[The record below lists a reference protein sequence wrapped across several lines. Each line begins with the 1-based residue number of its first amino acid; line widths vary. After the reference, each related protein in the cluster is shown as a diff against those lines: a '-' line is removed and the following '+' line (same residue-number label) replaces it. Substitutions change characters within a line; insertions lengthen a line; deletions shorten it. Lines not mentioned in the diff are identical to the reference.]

1 LRLDSL
7 RASRLPVVLLVSHA
21 FGGGVA
27 RHIADLESGIE
38 GRAVALRLEPHGER
52 HVVLRCALPDQPD
65 LWFDAERDWE
75 SLVAVLKGIGIDRV
89 HFHHVH
95 GLPPRVLD
103 LPRLC
108 GCPHVLTLHD
118 YFPACPAYHLKDRSL
133 RYCGGMADCGKCL
146 EAAGSAWGLSIPEWR
161 TRFGALLA
169 TAERVI
175 APTHAAADKLREYFP
190 DISAVVWPH
199 PDDSD
204 GAVAPPVRV
213 LVPGAISVE
222 KGLDVLE
229 ACVRDAA
236 TRSLPLHFH
245 VAGFLGRALPAWPD
259 MPLTVSGQYD
269 EGALPHL
276 LAMERGDVAFFPAQ
290 CAETFSYTLS
300 AVLATDMAVVAT
312 DLGAF
317 PERLASRGNAR
328 IVPWTSSPRDFND
341 ALLAASPLPTAAP
354 SNRSVIAASEYGAR
368 YLEGLERR
376 NPQAELPPLDPQ
388 WQVEPALDR
397 PRPTMA
403 WLFEDGV
410 RAGKASSTAE
420 LRRRA
425 IEADSQLAAL
435 TDDLSETRR
444 RLDASETRLRETQSQ
459 VEHER
464 GRSLAEA
471 RAASEARRDLDQVRT
486 SRSWRLTAPLRG
498 LARKMRGR

>member
-1 LRLDSL
+1 MRLDSL

-27 RHIADLESGIE
+27 RHIGDLEKGIE
-38 GRAVALRLEPHGER
+38 GRAVALRLQPHGDR
-52 HVVLRCALPDQPD
+52 HVVLRSALPDQPA
-65 LWFDAERDWE
+65 LWFDVDRDWE
-75 SLVAVLKGIGIDRV
+75 SLVALLKGIGIDRV

-95 GLPPRVLD
+95 GLPRKVLD

-108 GCPHVLTLHD
+108 GCPHMLTLHD
-118 YFPACPAYHLKDRSL
+118 YFPACPAYHLKDHSL

-161 TRFGALLA
+161 ALFGGVLA

-175 APTHAAADKLREYFP
+175 APTQAAADKLRIFFP
-190 DISAVVWPH
+190 EVSTVVWPH
-199 PDDSD
+199 PDETDQ
-204 GAVAPPVRV
+204 AVAPPLRV

-222 KGLDVLE
+222 KGLDIVE

-236 TRSLPLHFH
+236 ARSLPLHFH
-245 VAGFLGRALPAWPD
+245 VAGFLGRPLPVWPD
-259 MPLTVSGQYD
+259 LPLTVSGQYG
-269 EGALPHL
+269 EGALPRL
-276 LAMERGDVAFFPAQ
+276 LALERDDVAFFPAQ

-341 ALLAASPLPTAAP
+341 ALLAAAAP
-354 SNRSVIAASEYGAR
+354 PAAPRSNGNVITALEYGAR
-368 YLEGLERR
+368 CVEGLARSGS
-376 NPQAELPPLDPQ
+376 QAALPPLDPR
-388 WQVEPALDR
+388 WLVEPPLDSPYR
-397 PRPTMA
+397 TLD
-403 WLFEDGV
+403 WLFRDGV
-410 RAGKASSTAE
+410 VAGNAASTAK
-420 LRRRA
+420 LRRRQV
-425 IEADSQLAAL
+425 EADSQLDALAA
-435 TDDLSETRR
+435 DLSDARL
-444 RLDASETRLRETQSQ
+444 RLDACETRLREAQSQ
-459 VEHER
+459 AEHER
-464 GRSLAEA
+464 GRAQADA

-498 LARKMRGR
+498 LARKVRGR

>member
-7 RASRLPVVLLVSHA
+7 RASRLPVVLFVSHA

-38 GRAVALRLEPHGER
+38 GRAVALRLEPYGDR

-75 SLVAVLKGIGIDRV
+75 CLVAVLEGIGIDRI

-95 GLPPRVLD
+95 GLPPQVLD

-108 GCPHVLTLHD
+108 GCPHMLTLHD

-146 EAAGSAWGLSIPEWR
+146 EAAGSAWGLSIREWR
-161 TRFGALLA
+161 ARFGALLA

-175 APTHAAADKLREYFP
+175 APTHAAAEKLRKYFP
-190 DISAVVWPH
+190 EVSTVVWPH
-199 PDDSD
+199 PDEADR
-204 GAVAPPVRV
+204 AVASPLRV

-222 KGLDVLE
+222 KGLDILE

-236 TRSLPLHFH
+236 ARSLPLHFH
-245 VAGFLGRALPAWPD
+245 VAGFLGRALPTWPD

-269 EGALPHL
+269 EGLLPRL
-276 LAMERGDVAFFPAQ
+276 LALERGDVAFFPAQ
-290 CAETFSYTLS
+290 CPETFSYTLS
-300 AVLATDMAVVAT
+300 AVLATDMEVVAT

-328 IVPWTSSPRDFND
+328 IVPWASSPRDFNE
-341 ALLAASPLPTAAP
+341 ALLAVASLP
-354 SNRSVIAASEYGAR
+354 AASGLNRDVITVAEYGRR
-368 YLEGLERR
+368 YVEGLERR
-376 NPQAELPPLDPQ
+376 GTRADLPPLDPR
-388 WQVEPALDR
+388 WLVEPMPDS
-397 PRPTMA
+397 PRSTMA

-410 RAGKASSTAE
+410 LAGKSSSIAE

-425 IEADSQLAAL
+425 IEADSQLVAL
-435 TDDLSETRR
+435 RDDLSETRR
-444 RLDASETRLRETQSQ
+444 RLDACETRLRDAQSQ

-464 GRSLAEA
+464 GRAQADA
-471 RAASEARRDLDQVRT
+471 RAASEARLDLDQVRT

-498 LARKMRGR
+498 LARRMRGR